1 VSHEP
6 IENVTDKREREKDED
21 SPERRGTGIGNMS
34 QTQKDTGHSEA
45 CVCQGDKVRQDK
57 GSDHGYRFIGWVLHT
72 LIDSFLKDRI
82 LSSDPFC
89 V

>member
-21 SPERRGTGIGNMS
+21 SPERRGTGIGDMI
-34 QTQKDTGHSEA
+34 QTQEDTGHSEA

-57 GSDHGYRFIGWVLHT
+57 
-72 LIDSFLKDRI
+72 
-82 LSSDPFC
+82 
-89 V
+89 